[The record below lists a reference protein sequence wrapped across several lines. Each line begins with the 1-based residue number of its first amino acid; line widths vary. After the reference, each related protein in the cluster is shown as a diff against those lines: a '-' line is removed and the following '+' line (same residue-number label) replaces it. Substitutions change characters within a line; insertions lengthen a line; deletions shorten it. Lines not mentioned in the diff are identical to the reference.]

1 MSGTKMNLANGMV
14 TIQYNLVNGI
24 HDKYSKLIYI
34 NTYLR
39 ILVLITK
46 ITVIAYD
53 LNLIVTLLFNKYVI
67 ISYCFK
73 ILDLIKD
80 NNVVLIQ
87 GETGSGKSTQIPQFL
102 LEVLPSLYFVLCNFV
117 IIYFKLKNF

>member
-1 MSGTKMNLANGMV
+1 MNLANGMV